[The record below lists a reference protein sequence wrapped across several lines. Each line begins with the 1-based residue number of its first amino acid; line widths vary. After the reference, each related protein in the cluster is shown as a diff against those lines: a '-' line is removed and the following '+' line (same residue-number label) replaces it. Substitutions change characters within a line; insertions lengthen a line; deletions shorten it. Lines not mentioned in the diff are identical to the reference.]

1 MYVHRLLTLKY
12 ATQNDKRDYSCT
24 LQSFKFDPYYHNSHS
39 NFYSLSRIWFV
50 ILWYF
55 RINLCFKN
63 NKIILSFK
71 NPYFSGSPIVFE
83 KCSSCL
89 LQLKGQCNGL
99 LFQRKIKI
107 LKKYSLLSEFCIHYN
122 FTAQCSVIRNWY
134 QHVYIQ
140 TATFLPSWL

>member
-1 MYVHRLLTLKY
+1 MQLKMIRGTILVHYSLLNLTLSIITVIQIFILYLKY
-12 ATQNDKRDYSCT
+12 D
-24 LQSFKFDPYYHNSHS
+24 
-39 NFYSLSRIWFV
+39 FV

-55 RINLCFKN
+55 RRNLCFKN

-107 LKKYSLLSEFCIHYN
+107 LKKYSLLSEFCIHCN
-122 FTAQCSVIRNWY
+122 FTAQCSVVRNWY

-140 TATFLPSWL
+140 TATFLPSWLQLFNLKQV